1 MKIKRDDVLHR
12 CIMYVE
18 VKPILLWKLSCENV
32 THTLSGHFRV
42 VGFHHIPKVLYW
54 PEFGNCEGC
63 SSTVNSLP
71 HSRNQ
76 YDLILALWRC
86 SIEVAFRRLVH
97 CGHKGMDTVGNNTQ
111 GGCVPWTPHRH
122 QSGSTLFHT
131 KFRCY
136 NPSVAA
142 EIQTHQT
149 RQHFSN
155 VFAIFCSPLIS
166 LCKL

>member
-1 MKIKRDDVLHR
+1 MMMFYIVALCMQKSS
-12 CIMYVE
+12 
-18 VKPILLWKLSCENV
+18 PFFCENV
-32 THTLSGHFRV
+32 THTLSGHIPL

-111 GGCVPWTPHRH
+111 GGCVLWTPPPEWIHIVSH
-122 QSGSTLFHT
+122 QIQMLQSKCSSRNLDSSDKTTFLQCFCNLLFT
-131 KFRCY
+131 FVQ
-136 NPSVAA
+136 PV
-142 EIQTHQT
+142 
-149 RQHFSN
+149 
-155 VFAIFCSPLIS
+155 
-166 LCKL
+166 